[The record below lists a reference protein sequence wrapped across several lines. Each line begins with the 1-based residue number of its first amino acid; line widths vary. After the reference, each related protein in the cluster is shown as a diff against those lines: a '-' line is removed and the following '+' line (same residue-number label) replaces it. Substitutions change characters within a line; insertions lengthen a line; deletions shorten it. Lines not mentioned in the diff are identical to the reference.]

1 MIISKSNVAKQST
14 IAIVPASAIQD
25 ISVVVDGD
33 FSSNYIDS
41 LPSQSVVTFTFAT
54 PQNIEYVSFGG
65 TNVAQKSSVNIET
78 SAGQFNY
85 DGDLSKI
92 DSSVLLYTAQSGDH
106 SVVTSVTVTIEGSG
120 QLAITEIAMGE
131 IIEVPNGG
139 EQAGY
144 NRAWTVPNVQVRSS
158 TNLDGAPINA
168 SIEARSISCTLT
180 VPTYI
185 MATYEDD
192 WAAMLRFA
200 SRKTFYI
207 KEDAV
212 ATHSY
217 AGFNLKP
224 AMVTAN
230 ASTRLLGGVSMQFNA
245 YAKAVQV

>member
-1 MIISKSNVAKQST
+1 MIISKSNVAKRASV
-14 IAIVPASAIQD
+14 AIVPDSVIQD
-25 ISVVVDGD
+25 ISVIVDGD
-33 FSSNYIDS
+33 FSSSYIDS
-41 LPSQSVVTFTFAT
+41 LPSQSVITFTFAT
-54 PQNIEYVSFGG
+54 PKKIDYVAFGG
-65 TNVAQKSSVNIET
+65 TNIAQKSSVNIST

-92 DSSVLLYTAQSGDH
+92 DSSVLIYTAQSGNH
-106 SVVTSVTVTIEGSG
+106 SSVTSVTITITGSG

-131 IIEVPNGG
+131 TIEVPNGG

-144 NRAWTVPNVQVRSS
+144 SRAWTVPNVQVRSS

-185 MATYEDD
+185 METYEED
-192 WAAMLRFA
+192 WGVMLRFA
-200 SRKTFYI
+200 SRNTFYI
-207 KEDAV
+207 KEDTV

-224 AMVTAN
+224 TPVTAN